1 MALFDWKNN
10 SYTTGFVAQDL
21 SQVMNSWVAQTQNQV
36 ETDLSVENTYQ
47 AEPGNITFITGNCE
61 MLRISE
67 DGFWVRGVR
76 VEQTAREAET
86 VYNNFRQWLTWAQLN
101 RE

>member
-1 MALFDWKNN
+1 MSNTDWQQLGQILSSWVEGNRQLESDITVKD
-10 SYTTGFVAQDL
+10 SYTSD
-21 SQVMNSWVAQTQNQV
+21 S
-36 ETDLSVENTYQ
+36 
-47 AEPGNITFITGNCE
+47 GNIVFNTGSSE

-76 VEQTAREAET
+76 VEQTAREAEI